1 MNSQPH
7 VCTSPS
13 LPQPLSAGRH
23 GCLCTAADLWKRSLR
38 NLSIRLLHHVRRRIC
53 QPRAERPGTADVF
66 GRCISKIYD
75 PTNWYSLSPL
85 LGSSHCTPALTFPR
99 FLPSL
104 QQPGIFRTF
113 SFQDSCW
120 EQLLNISLWK
130 PKASVAL
137 QSKPWISMQKVGASP
152 NTLSVLV
159 IAVFRGVAAWS
170 ATQTSA
176 NQGAGSV
183 SPRRALCCPY
193 YSYSFT
199 LKSESSLCFF
209 LWNSEK
215 DLEVFSLAFQS
226 KRLTAFPC
234 RALKHKA

>member
-23 GCLCTAADLWKRSLR
+23 GCLSTAADLWKWSLR

-53 QPRAERPGTADVF
+53 QPRAEQPGTADVF
-66 GRCISKIYD
+66 GRCIGKIYD
-75 PTNWYSLSPL
+75 PANWYSLSPL

-99 FLPSL
+99 FLPSF

-120 EQLLNISLWK
+120 EQLLNITLWK

-137 QSKPWISMQKVGASP
+137 QCKPWISMQKVGASP
-152 NTLSVLV
+152 NTLSMLV
-159 IAVFRGVAAWS
+159 IAVFRGVAACS
-170 ATQTSA
+170 ATHSHPKQCKPRGRLSQPTQS
-176 NQGAGSV
+176 SV
-183 SPRRALCCPY
+183 LSRL
-193 YSYSFT
+193 
-199 LKSESSLCFF
+199 LLF
-209 LWNSEK
+209 LY
-215 DLEVFSLAFQS
+215 LEVWVITLFSPVEIQEGSGGFQS
-226 KRLTAFPC
+226 GLSV
-234 RALKHKA
+234 